1 MKTQTRGI
9 VKTLGVVGDAN
20 TVKKEAKNITL
31 ESASVTSGV
40 LQDFGGAMEMA
51 GVATGQGEVAA
62 VGAIISSVGVG
73 MDLGVRYLKDENV
86 AGDVTYE
93 VAKSVISD
101 KISKPASD
109 AVTSGTLSEQANN
122 IYQAAVYGWG
132 KMSDWVKDKYKEATA
147 TKK

>member
-1 MKTQTRGI
+1 
-9 VKTLGVVGDAN
+9 
-20 TVKKEAKNITL
+20 
-31 ESASVTSGV
+31 
-40 LQDFGGAMEMA
+40 MEMA

-73 MDLGVRYLKDENV
+73 MDSGVRSLKDENV
-86 AGDVTYE
+86 AGDVIFE